1 MPEINSSAHRAF
13 VPWETMELKDYFRKY
28 IGANRREKAHKRSY
42 EESAAARIAELTA
55 SRRTIAEAFEIER
68 RRIEN
73 DLHDGAQ
80 QYIVAASM
88 KLGLAELEAS
98 NTGNE
103 ELMQLLA
110 ETRGHLED
118 GLRALRRTVH
128 GIHPQVLRD
137 RGLQA
142 AVEEIAEGYGP
153 HVVVHT
159 PYPLPE
165 LEESVLAAAYFF
177 CAEVL
182 TNAAKYAPNAP
193 VSVLLTSDQTLNI
206 SITDQGPGGA
216 KLGRG
221 LRGMKERLATFD
233 GAMTMHSPEG
243 GPTQVIARI
252 PLMLNRWESGIG
264 EMENV
269 EMKGAEKK

>member
-1 MPEINSSAHRAF
+1 MRSRAF
-13 VPWETMELKDYFRKY
+13 LVLVFPLIALISPAQTPFQHRDGIALVVVLALPFPFKLCPVTLAFLPWKTMGLKDYFRKVMPKLRHPD
-28 IGANRREKAHKRSY
+28 GAREGSY
-42 EESAAARIAELTA
+42 EEAAAARIAELTA

-68 RRIEN
+68 LRIEN

-98 NTGNE
+98 GIDNK
-103 ELMQLLA
+103 ELQNLLA
-110 ETRGHLED
+110 ETRQHLDD

-153 HVVVHT
+153 HVVVRA

-165 LEESVLAAAYFF
+165 LEESVLAAAYF
-177 CAEVL
+177 
-182 TNAAKYAPNAP
+182 
-193 VSVLLTSDQTLNI
+193 SVR
-206 SITDQGPGGA
+206 
-216 KLGRG
+216 KC
-221 LRGMKERLATFD
+221 
-233 GAMTMHSPEG
+233 
-243 GPTQVIARI
+243 
-252 PLMLNRWESGIG
+252 
-264 EMENV
+264 
-269 EMKGAEKK
+269 